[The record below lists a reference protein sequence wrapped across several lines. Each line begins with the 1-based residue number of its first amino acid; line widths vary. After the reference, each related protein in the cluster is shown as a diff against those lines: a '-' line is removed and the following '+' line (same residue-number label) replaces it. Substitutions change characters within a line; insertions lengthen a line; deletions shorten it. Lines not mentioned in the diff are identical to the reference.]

1 MKVLN
6 KFLKNGTGNYVE
18 GVVNG
23 RTGSGPVRSTSCET
37 PHDTFKIASWN
48 IGTMRGRSSE
58 IVETITRRNIDLCC
72 MQEVRWRGASAR
84 HIIGKDSRYKFFW
97 VGNNQ
102 GTSGVGVL
110 LAEKWVDK
118 VYDIKRVSDRIML
131 IKLLVGEVV
140 LTVLSVYAPQTG
152 LEESTK
158 DAFYDS
164 LQTVISELPD
174 KEIVIPCGDW
184 NGHVGREA
192 AGYEGVHGGS
202 GYGERNA
209 DGDRV
214 LEFAVANDFVIGNT
228 FFVKRDSHLI
238 TYQSGNA
245 KTQIDFILLRK
256 RNLKMAKDIKVIPS
270 EECVPQHK
278 LLICELRLKTS
289 KPHPKPFSPKLRY
302 WRLKEPT
309 VQEEYEQVFKSK
321 VNAFNNVEASTEEI
335 WNQLKTALLDTTNE
349 TCGKTKKRHHKRE
362 TWWWNN
368 EVNSAIAEKRRC
380 WKAWKQGGGEEQYL
394 QAKRNAKQTV
404 YTAKKTAEEKK
415 FSDLKPGMDDIFKI
429 AKQLRKDNQDVV
441 GDKCVKDDSG
451 NLSFDNEA
459 KKVAWKQHY
468 ERLLNEEFSWNSE
481 DLTADP
487 VVGPPIHIDV
497 EMVVKAITKM
507 KTGKA
512 AGPSGIVAEML
523 KASGDTGAR
532 LVADLAN
539 DMVRNGVIPSDW
551 EDSFIINI
559 YKGKGDA
566 LERGNYRGLK
576 LLDHVMKGMER
587 VIEKIIRERISI
599 DDMQFGFM
607 PGRGTTDAIFILRQ
621 LQEKHLAKNK
631 KLYFAFVDLEK
642 AFDRVPRKVIWCAM
656 RKLGIE
662 EWIVRFVQAMYNN
675 TRSRVR
681 VNNTYSDEFGVKV
694 GVHQGSVLSPLL
706 FVIVLE
712 ALSCEFRTGTPWE
725 LLYADDLVISAE
737 TEEGL
742 KMKLNKWKTEM
753 EAKGL
758 RVNMGKTKIM
768 VSGVNLQKLKDSGEY
783 PCSVCRKGAGSNSIY
798 CAGCSHWVHKKC
810 SGVNGSLKSNP
821 DYRCSRC
828 KGTARPIDG
837 RPHNEWLLM
846 QDKKVDVVDSFCHLG
861 DTIGA
866 GGGCDLSVITRIRS
880 AWGKFRE
887 LLPILTSHALS
898 YITRGQIY
906 STYIRTVLLYA
917 SECWAPNVNDLLKL
931 QRNDR
936 AMIRWT
942 CNVRLKDHISSDS
955 LLRKLGINNIQT
967 LLRYNRLRWFGH
979 VVRND
984 GCINSITEFEVVGQR
999 GRGRPKKTWKDT
1011 INNDLRHWK
1020 LSRAD
1025 PANRMEWR
1033 KKLRTNI
1040 GAVRPTLSGTD
1051 TLNE

>member
-72 MQEVRWRGASAR
+72 VQEVRWRGASAR

-158 DAFYDS
+158 DAFYNS

-202 GYGERNA
+202 WYGECNA

-278 LLICELRLKTS
+278 LLICELRLKTP
-289 KPHPKPFSPKLRY
+289 KPHPKPFSPKLRH

-309 VQEEYEQVFKSK
+309 VQEEYERVFKSK

-349 TCGKTKKRHHKRE
+349 TCGKT
-362 TWWWNN
+362 
-368 EVNSAIAEKRRC
+368 
-380 WKAWKQGGGEEQYL
+380 
-394 QAKRNAKQTV
+394 
-404 YTAKKTAEEKK
+404 
-415 FSDLKPGMDDIFKI
+415 
-429 AKQLRKDNQDVV
+429 
-441 GDKCVKDDSG
+441 
-451 NLSFDNEA
+451 
-459 KKVAWKQHY
+459 
-468 ERLLNEEFSWNSE
+468 
-481 DLTADP
+481 

-497 EMVVKAITKM
+497 EMVVKAITMM

-566 LERGNYRGLK
+566 LERGDYRGLK

-621 LQEKHLAKNK
+621 LQEKHLVKNK

-642 AFDRVPRKVIWCAM
+642 AFDRVPRKVIWWAM

-768 VSGVNLQKLKDSGEY
+768 VSGVNLQTLKDSGEY
-783 PCSVCRKGAGSNSIY
+783 PCSVCRKGVGSNSIY

-810 SGVNGSLKSNP
+810 SGVTGSLKSNP

-846 QDKKVDVVDSFCHLG
+846 QDKKLDVVDSFCYLG

-887 LLPILTSHALS
+887 LLPILTSRALS

-955 LLRKLGINNIQT
+955 LLRKLGSNNIQT

>member
-1 MKVLN
+1 
-6 KFLKNGTGNYVE
+6 
-18 GVVNG
+18 
-23 RTGSGPVRSTSCET
+23 
-37 PHDTFKIASWN
+37 
-48 IGTMRGRSSE
+48 
-58 IVETITRRNIDLCC
+58 
-72 MQEVRWRGASAR
+72 
-84 HIIGKDSRYKFFW
+84 
-97 VGNNQ
+97 
-102 GTSGVGVL
+102 
-110 LAEKWVDK
+110 
-118 VYDIKRVSDRIML
+118 
-131 IKLLVGEVV
+131 
-140 LTVLSVYAPQTG
+140 
-152 LEESTK
+152 
-158 DAFYDS
+158 
-164 LQTVISELPD
+164 
-174 KEIVIPCGDW
+174 
-184 NGHVGREA
+184 
-192 AGYEGVHGGS
+192 
-202 GYGERNA
+202 
-209 DGDRV
+209 
-214 LEFAVANDFVIGNT
+214 
-228 FFVKRDSHLI
+228 
-238 TYQSGNA
+238 
-245 KTQIDFILLRK
+245 
-256 RNLKMAKDIKVIPS
+256 
-270 EECVPQHK
+270 
-278 LLICELRLKTS
+278 
-289 KPHPKPFSPKLRY
+289 
-302 WRLKEPT
+302 
-309 VQEEYEQVFKSK
+309 
-321 VNAFNNVEASTEEI
+321 
-335 WNQLKTALLDTTNE
+335 
-349 TCGKTKKRHHKRE
+349 
-362 TWWWNN
+362 
-368 EVNSAIAEKRRC
+368 
-380 WKAWKQGGGEEQYL
+380 
-394 QAKRNAKQTV
+394 
-404 YTAKKTAEEKK
+404 
-415 FSDLKPGMDDIFKI
+415 
-429 AKQLRKDNQDVV
+429 
-441 GDKCVKDDSG
+441 
-451 NLSFDNEA
+451 
-459 KKVAWKQHY
+459 
-468 ERLLNEEFSWNSE
+468 
-481 DLTADP
+481 
-487 VVGPPIHIDV
+487 
-497 EMVVKAITKM
+497 
-507 KTGKA
+507 
-512 AGPSGIVAEML
+512 ML

-532 LVADLAN
+532 LVVDLAN

-576 LLDHVMKGMER
+576 LLDHVMKGIER

-642 AFDRVPRKVIWCAM
+642 AFDRVPRKVIWWAM

-681 VNNTYSDEFGVKV
+681 VNNTYSNEFGVKV

-753 EAKGL
+753 EI
-758 RVNMGKTKIM
+758 R
-768 VSGVNLQKLKDSGEY
+768 
-783 PCSVCRKGAGSNSIY
+783 SV
-798 CAGCSHWVHKKC
+798 
-810 SGVNGSLKSNP
+810 L
-821 DYRCSRC
+821 
-828 KGTARPIDG
+828 
-837 RPHNEWLLM
+837 
-846 QDKKVDVVDSFCHLG
+846 
-861 DTIGA
+861 

-880 AWGKFRE
+880 VWGKFQE

-936 AMIRWT
+936 AMIWWT
-942 CNVRLKDHISSDS
+942 CNVRLKDHISSYS

-984 GCINSITEFEVVGQR
+984 GCINSITEFEVVGQH

-1020 LSRAD
+1020 LSRTD

-1040 GAVRPTLSGTD
+1040 GAVLPTLSGTD
-1051 TLNE
+1051 TLSK